1 MVSFMS
7 AEIAKLNRRVEQFC
21 SSPSP
26 LFLDETQ
33 ILLKE
38 LLKAF
43 CYEEDFLRR
52 NKLEQ
57 LLGMV
62 RRASETDVSTYA
74 KNMTPEILTLQNTC
88 SAVRVIWSVTIPS
101 TTIWPMCFEGKGMIR
116 LTAVRLLRCSSQVF
130 KSENHFVSLIW
141 ACSLH

>member
-62 RRASETDVSTYA
+62 
-74 KNMTPEILTLQNTC
+74 P
-88 SAVRVIWSVTIPS
+88 PS
-101 TTIWPMCFEGKGMIR
+101 
-116 LTAVRLLRCSSQVF
+116 
-130 KSENHFVSLIW
+130 
-141 ACSLH
+141 